1 MKLKRAKRAR
11 KILSFLRSAHGFKP
25 PFDVLVD
32 GTAIQASLNHG
43 VALPDALPKV
53 LGGNVRLLVPR
64 AVVAELHVL
73 GRKFAAAAKT
83 ARRLKVIDDDA
94 AAASAADALV
104 ALVADGNAR
113 RRFVMTEDTDVRQR
127 LAQLPAVPL
136 LRFARSQTAK
146 LLIVSCVGLA
156 AGFHMT
162 APPLV
167 GHRRAAISM
176 MAPKSIEAAASACL
190 EDGCSVDDVAS
201 LLQELKAESAALS
214 KRNAEVLMVIGQ
226 LQALSQDPESN
237 KGAIEKV
244 VDAAARSFSLVDAF
258 DFPGEPLGYTGKVGT
273 TTRAGN
279 ALS

>member
-136 LRFARSQTAK
+136 LRFARSQ
-146 LLIVSCVGLA
+146 IVVELPG
-156 AGFHMT
+156 G
-162 APPLV
+162 
-167 GHRRAAISM
+167 RAAVSQPA
-176 MAPKSIEAAASACL
+176 APTGPAGADRAPGASTPGSTPAGEAASA
-190 EDGCSVDDVAS
+190 A
-201 LLQELKAESAALS
+201 
-214 KRNAEVLMVIGQ
+214 
-226 LQALSQDPESN
+226 P
-237 KGAIEKV
+237 
-244 VDAAARSFSLVDAF
+244 AAAAQKKRKRVVEPNPLSCKKKQRQVTPPPPTAKDSTGPHKSKATRRGRRRGEAGAASQGAAPSADDPSDA
-258 DFPGEPLGYTGKVGT
+258 
-273 TTRAGN
+273 
-279 ALS
+279 